1 MKFNLL
7 ILASVLAAV
16 SVNASPVLGTGTPGN
31 AALSTGPSPKFGE
44 VFNFDSLSAG
54 SNFSPTTYAAQ
65 GLNISS
71 PDGLIVDPYS
81 TQSGPN
87 FLFDNS
93 AAGSANIK
101 ITTTFGISEIG
112 VGIADSDVDANGN
125 PVTITLQALNSTG
138 GNLGNQFSV
147 TIPDTGI
154 NSGNGYFTVS
164 DSSDDIY
171 GLEIVQSVGNAN
183 LYSGLAIDDVQIA
196 PEPATWA
203 LLGVGALLAGVTRLR
218 KRA

>member
-1 MKFNLL
+1 M
-7 ILASVLAAV
+7 
-16 SVNASPVLGTGTPGN
+16 
-31 AALSTGPSPKFGE
+31 
-44 VFNFDSLSAG
+44 
-54 SNFSPTTYAAQ
+54 
-65 GLNISS
+65 
-71 PDGLIVDPYS
+71 
-81 TQSGPN
+81 
-87 FLFDNS
+87 
-93 AAGSANIK
+93 
-101 ITTTFGISEIG
+101 
-112 VGIADSDVDANGN
+112 
-125 PVTITLQALNSTG
+125 
-138 GNLGNQFSV
+138 

-218 KRA
+218 KHA